1 MKRRNFFRSLA
12 LSGAGMVFS
21 PIVKAVPAVDNK
33 PQTNL
38 KDALAVPRTAQSMP
52 GKYPGKVV
60 KVHHTDCVA
69 DGRPSEKIAYEM
81 LKTCMLDLT
90 GTSDLKTA
98 WSQFVGPKDVIGLK
112 VNPIAGKLLSTSHAL
127 TKSIVRQLEE
137 AGIPRQQIII
147 WDRREVNLREAGFTA
162 EQYPGIKIIGTEY
175 QDENGSYVNAEGK
188 FYGEDRVDK
197 SQFFFVDV
205 EGEYDAYTMPYMING
220 GKYSYFTKICTEM
233 VTKIINVPIL
243 KNAGATITGCM
254 KNLAFGSI
262 TNTARLHEQMWNDTC
277 ASVCAFPPLR
287 DKVVLNILD
296 GMIGCFD
303 GGPAA
308 NPQFI
313 CQYNSILVGTDPVA
327 VDEVGYRMILE
338 KRITEGVQKEEQKGA
353 RAFMEMAETLGL
365 GIANPERIDL
375 HEINLNV

>member
-12 LSGAGMVFS
+12 LGGAGMVFS
-21 PIVKAVPAVDNK
+21 PIAKAVPVADDK
-33 PQTNL
+33 PETNL

-60 KVHHTDCVA
+60 KVKNTDCIV
-69 DGRPSEKIAYEM
+69 DGRPSEEKAYEM

-90 GTSDLKTA
+90 GASDLKAA
-98 WSQFVGPKDVIGLK
+98 WLQFVGPEDVIGLK

-137 AGIPRQQIII
+137 AGISRRQIII
-147 WDRREVNLREAGFTA
+147 WDRREVDLREAGFTA
-162 EQYPGIKIIGTEY
+162 EQYPEIRIIGTEY

-188 FYGEDRVDK
+188 FYGEERVDK

-243 KNAGATITGCM
+243 KNAGTTITGCM

-262 TNTARLHEQMWNDTC
+262 TNTARLHGQMWNDTC

-313 CQYNSILVGTDPVA
+313 CPYHSILAGTDPVA

-338 KRITEGVQKEEQKGA
+338 KRIAEGVQKEEKKGA
-353 RAFMEMAETLGL
+353 RAFLEMAETLGL
-365 GIANPERIDL
+365 GIANPEKIDL
-375 HEINLNV
+375 HEINLNA